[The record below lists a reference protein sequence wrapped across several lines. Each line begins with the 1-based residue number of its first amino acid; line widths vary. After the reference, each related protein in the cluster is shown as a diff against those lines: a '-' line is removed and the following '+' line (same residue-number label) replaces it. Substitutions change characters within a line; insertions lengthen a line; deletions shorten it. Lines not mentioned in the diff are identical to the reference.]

1 METEFMLTTTDNPY
15 NPFEQF
21 ALWNLFDKE
30 HGHNTCELIARL
42 SKISFD
48 MTQKEENEDYDRV
61 VEFIIMHD
69 PHDKYKKFFREEQKA
84 TVTNA

>member
-1 METEFMLTTTDNPY
+1 MENEFMLTTVDNPY

-30 HGHNTCELIARL
+30 MGHNTCELIARL
-42 SKISFD
+42 SKISYE
-48 MTQKEENEDYDRV
+48 MTQKEENDEYDRV
-61 VEFIIMHD
+61 VGFIIAND
-69 PHDKYKKFFREEQKA
+69 PFNKYKRFYKQNA